1 MRYNNKSNLDQ
12 QGLEYYDDLRDDDLE
27 DDSLDIDFKYII
39 ALFLVHWKWFA
50 ISVAVCLS
58 FAYLKL
64 RLAVPTYKS
73 VAQIMIKDDES
84 SQRPVM
90 NGIAAMVDM
99 GMDMTSSFDN
109 EVFVLKSKTL
119 GKQAVT
125 DEGLYISCFR
135 EGRFK
140 KYDMYGEEQIV
151 TTVDTAAINILNSNE
166 SAGASFHLDIEED
179 NQYSLVGV
187 VSNGKKKESIKE
199 NFKSLPHVVSTSLGK
214 IMLAK
219 KHENSNIAPQ
229 KLIINIEPPVV
240 VARRFMSG
248 FNVEPASKTTTV
260 ADLSY
265 VDINGKRSTVF
276 LSAMVNAY
284 NKQAQADKDEVA
296 TKTGLFIDER
306 LAVISGELSSTDK
319 NLEDYKQSSGLVDLV
334 TDSRQALTQNSSYEQ
349 KIVDIQTQQ
358 NLVQYLKDYVNK
370 DENYMGV
377 IPANIGI
384 SDESLS
390 QLITAYNAKV
400 LERNILLK
408 TSTENNPSVRDI
420 TSTVQDMYANIKNTI
435 QSVQHGLQINR
446 RNLDRQEG
454 SINQK
459 IVKAPQHERYL
470 NDILRQQE
478 VKNGIYLLL
487 LQKREENAIT
497 LASTT
502 NKAKIVDEPTLMGQV
517 SPKKNIFYI
526 IALAIGFIIPIIVFY
541 VNSLLK
547 YKVETRMDV
556 VKATHKPILG
566 TVPRANVLQ
575 EGERAIVVKKDK
587 NDLMAETFR
596 TLRTNLNF
604 MLKGKEHSVILFT
617 STSSEEGKTFISSNM
632 AMSFALLDKKVL
644 IVGLDIRKPR
654 LLKIFNIK
662 RQNNEKRGV
671 TDFLSS
677 AQIDFSLLDAAI
689 ISNGVLDIL
698 PSGTIPPNPAEL
710 LSGDRLKIAIDY
722 LKPKYD
728 YILLDT
734 APVGMVADTLSIG
747 PLADAS
753 VYVCRA
759 NFTPKEDLD
768 LVSNIDDKLNNICMV
783 INDIDLS
790 KQDSFGHYGRYG
802 YRSRYGYYRH
812 YYNYKASGYGYGFGY
827 GYGERNQKEKD
838 EE

>member
-1 MRYNNKSNLDQ
+1 
-12 QGLEYYDDLRDDDLE
+12 
-27 DDSLDIDFKYII
+27 
-39 ALFLVHWKWFA
+39 
-50 ISVAVCLS
+50 
-58 FAYLKL
+58 
-64 RLAVPTYKS
+64 
-73 VAQIMIKDDES
+73 
-84 SQRPVM
+84 
-90 NGIAAMVDM
+90 
-99 GMDMTSSFDN
+99 
-109 EVFVLKSKTL
+109 
-119 GKQAVT
+119 
-125 DEGLYISCFR
+125 
-135 EGRFK
+135 
-140 KYDMYGEEQIV
+140 
-151 TTVDTAAINILNSNE
+151 
-166 SAGASFHLDIEED
+166 
-179 NQYSLVGV
+179 
-187 VSNGKKKESIKE
+187 
-199 NFKSLPHVVSTSLGK
+199 
-214 IMLAK
+214 
-219 KHENSNIAPQ
+219 
-229 KLIINIEPPVV
+229 
-240 VARRFMSG
+240 
-248 FNVEPASKTTTV
+248 
-260 ADLSY
+260 
-265 VDINGKRSTVF
+265 
-276 LSAMVNAY
+276 
-284 NKQAQADKDEVA
+284 
-296 TKTGLFIDER
+296 
-306 LAVISGELSSTDK
+306 
-319 NLEDYKQSSGLVDLV
+319 
-334 TDSRQALTQNSSYEQ
+334 
-349 KIVDIQTQQ
+349 
-358 NLVQYLKDYVNK
+358 
-370 DENYMGV
+370 
-377 IPANIGI
+377 
-384 SDESLS
+384 
-390 QLITAYNAKV
+390 
-400 LERNILLK
+400 
-408 TSTENNPSVRDI
+408 
-420 TSTVQDMYANIKNTI
+420 
-435 QSVQHGLQINR
+435 
-446 RNLDRQEG
+446 
-454 SINQK
+454 
-459 IVKAPQHERYL
+459 
-470 NDILRQQE
+470 
-478 VKNGIYLLL
+478 
-487 LQKREENAIT
+487 
-497 LASTT
+497 
-502 NKAKIVDEPTLMGQV
+502 
-517 SPKKNIFYI
+517 
-526 IALAIGFIIPIIVFY
+526 
-541 VNSLLK
+541 
-547 YKVETRMDV
+547 MDV

-662 RQNNEKRGV
+662 RQNNEKRGI

-689 ISNGVLDIL
+689 INNGVLDIL

-790 KQDSFGHYGRYG
+790 KQDSYGHYGRYG